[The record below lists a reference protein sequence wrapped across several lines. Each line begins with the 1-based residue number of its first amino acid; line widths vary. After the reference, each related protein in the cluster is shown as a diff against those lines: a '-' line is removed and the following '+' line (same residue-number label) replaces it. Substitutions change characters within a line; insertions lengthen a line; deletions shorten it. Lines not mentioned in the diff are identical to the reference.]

1 MNALHYWTGRG
12 TLCSLDNSRK
22 QKPNHVFDWS
32 AVTCKYCL
40 GQKAINDRKQNVPA
54 RPS

>member
-1 MNALHYWTGRG
+1 MSTLHYWTGRG

-22 QKPNHVFDWS
+22 QKPNHVTEKS

-40 GQKAINDRKQNVPA
+40 YQIELNKRAAEKSSP
-54 RPS
+54 